1 MGNKIMQRG
10 LAIVLSAAM
19 LLTGMGIPDM
29 AAQAA
34 ETEIAVQ
41 EDAMDSKDGW
51 TDEWSVGSGSDVTN
65 KIASIGGT
73 ANNTNGWNIWSKSAQ
88 TVTLSKTV
96 SNLEAGDYKASVEI
110 VGGSVASGK
119 ICIYEGTT
127 EKSAKNMESFGS
139 WPSGGSDEW
148 ATTVTDTATIA
159 GTSLTIKIVM
169 DLSDGGWFWMDNVTL
184 KKITQGA
191 DVSDDAAKEAKRGEL
206 KQLIDSC
213 KALNLADYKRA
224 GRSILKLQ
232 LISAEEAYGN
242 ENITLQ
248 ELEEAVTSLQEAK
261 DALVDANAA
270 DAAVNV
276 KKVEGISSDFIRG
289 ADISTYASLM
299 DSGVIFKDWDGE
311 EIPEGT
317 AFFELLKESGI
328 NYVRIRIWNDP
339 YDADGNGYG
348 AGNCDVAK
356 AAKMG
361 KWATDAG
368 MKVLLDFHYSDFWA
382 DPGRQVVPKA
392 WQGLAIDEKAA
403 ALETFTIDSLNTIL
417 EAGVD
422 VGMVQVGNETNGRL
436 CGETDL
442 ANMSKLFAAGSKA
455 VRSVAKE
462 TDKDILI
469 AIHFANPEK
478 AGNMKGY
485 AKSLNDSKIDY
496 DVFASSYYPFWH
508 GTLENLTSVLS
519 DISSTYN
526 KKVIVAETS
535 WAYTLKDG
543 DGQKNVV
550 RENAGQNLSSYD
562 ISAQGQAN
570 EVRDV
575 IEAVKNVGEAGL
587 GIFYWEPAWIP
598 VNVYDANAEN
608 AADVLAANKAAWEAF
623 GSGWASSYSIDYDPN
638 VDESNY
644 GGSEWDNQALF
655 DFAGN
660 PLPSLKVFKYV
671 ETGAAVPPE
680 LESYRITYQLN
691 GGTND
696 AANPISYTLAD
707 EVVFKAPSRAGYTFE
722 GWYSDSSCTKAFAEI
737 PEMTTGDLTLY
748 AKWKTVAPA
757 VPTAYKITYQL
768 NGGTNDKGNP
778 ATYYNQ
784 SVNLKNPVRGGY
796 VFGGWYSDSNFKTK
810 VTGLPAGSKGDITL
824 YAKWNQVTVK
834 KAAVKKVTNNARKK
848 AKVVIKKSAGAKG
861 YRVQYSTDK
870 KFKKAVKK
878 KETAKTS
885 LTLSGLKKGKTYYVR
900 VCAYKL
906 DSQNKKIY
914 GKYGA
919 AKKVK
924 IRK

>member
-19 LLTGMGIPDM
+19 LLTGMGVSDIT
-29 AAQAA
+29 AQAA
-34 ETEIAVQ
+34 ETEVAVH
-41 EDAMDSKDGW
+41 ED
-51 TDEWSVGSGSDVTN
+51 T
-65 KIASIGGT
+65 
-73 ANNTNGWNIWSKSAQ
+73 
-88 TVTLSKTV
+88 
-96 SNLEAGDYKASVEI
+96 
-110 VGGSVASGK
+110 
-119 ICIYEGTT
+119 
-127 EKSAKNMESFGS
+127 
-139 WPSGGSDEW
+139 
-148 ATTVTDTATIA
+148 
-159 GTSLTIKIVM
+159 
-169 DLSDGGWFWMDNVTL
+169 MDNVRL

-191 DVSDDAAKEAKRGEL
+191 DVPDDAAKEAKRKEL
-206 KQLIDSC
+206 KELIDGC
-213 KALNLADYKRA
+213 RALNLAEYKRA
-224 GRSILKLQ
+224 GRSLLKLQ
-232 LISAEEAYGN
+232 LISAEETYEN
-242 ENITLQ
+242 ENTTLQ
-248 ELEEAVTSLQEAK
+248 ELEAAVTSLQQAK
-261 DALVDANAA
+261 DALIDVNAA
-270 DAAVNV
+270 DAGVNV
-276 KKVEGISSDFIRG
+276 KKVEGIGTDFIRG

-299 DSGVIFKDWDGE
+299 DSGVVFKDWDGE
-311 EIPEGT
+311 EVPEGT

-348 AGNCDVAK
+348 AGNCDVEK

-392 WQGLAIDEKAA
+392 WEGLAIDAKAD
-403 ALETFTIDSLNTIL
+403 ALEAYTIESLNTIL

-436 CGETDL
+436 CGETNW

-455 VRSVAKE
+455 VRSVAQAE
-462 TDKDILI
+462 NKDILI

-478 AGNMKGY
+478 SSNMKGY
-485 AKSLNDSKIDY
+485 AKSLNDSGIDY

-508 GTLENLTSVLS
+508 GTLENLTSVLR

-550 RENAGQNLSSYD
+550 RENAGQDLSAYD

-575 IEAVKNVGEAGL
+575 IEAVKNVGDAGL

-598 VNVYDANAEN
+598 VNVYDAGAEN
-608 AADVLAANKAAWEAF
+608 AAEVLAANKEAWETF
-623 GSGWASSYSIDYDPN
+623 GSGWASSYSIAYDPN
-638 VDESNY
+638 VNESNY

-691 GGTND
+691 GGINNSL
-696 AANPISYTLAD
+696 NPQSYTLAD
-707 EVVFKAPSRAGYTFE
+707 EVVFKAPSRAGYSFE
-722 GWYSDSSCTKAFAEI
+722 GWYSDSLCTKAFAEI

-748 AKWKTVAPA
+748 AKWKAIPPA
-757 VPTAYKITYQL
+757 PTAYKITYQL

-778 ATYYNQ
+778 
-784 SVNLKNPVRGGY
+784 
-796 VFGGWYSDSNFKTK
+796 
-810 VTGLPAGSKGDITL
+810 
-824 YAKWNQVTVK
+824 
-834 KAAVKKVTNNARKK
+834 
-848 AKVVIKKSAGAKG
+848 
-861 YRVQYSTDK
+861 
-870 KFKKAVKK
+870 
-878 KETAKTS
+878 
-885 LTLSGLKKGKTYYVR
+885 
-900 VCAYKL
+900 
-906 DSQNKKIY
+906 
-914 GKYGA
+914 
-919 AKKVK
+919 
-924 IRK
+924 